1 MLTLA
6 ILAAAV
12 VAAVAAVELRDLNR
26 AILAFASMSILVA
39 IAFYA
44 AGAWILAAFQLAV
57 YAGAVS
63 ILMLAALHAGGERG
77 E

>member
-6 ILAAAV
+6 VLILA
-12 VAAVAAVELRDLNR
+12 VAAAMLAVELRDLNR
-26 AILAFASMSILVA
+26 AILAFAAMSALVA
-39 IAFYA
+39 VAFYL
-44 AGAWILAAFQLAV
+44 AGASLVAVFQLSI

-63 ILMLAALHAGGERG
+63 ILMLAALHSGGERG